1 MQRIPHFFL
10 SKRQSVD
17 FISISLDYTEKAWLP
32 AHEEEQIPWGSYLV
46 FRCARFPATGQGAG
60 VFEGLK
66 R

>member
-17 FISISLDYTEKAWLP
+17 FIMQGVRTKVFREAETPD
-32 AHEEEQIPWGSYLV
+32 YLV
-46 FRCARFPATGQGAG
+46 FSRAFFPAAGHGAG
-60 VFEGLK
+60 VFEDLN

>member
-17 FISISLDYTEKAWLP
+17 FLMQGLRTKVLREAETPD
-32 AHEEEQIPWGSYLV
+32 YLV
-46 FRCARFPATGQGAG
+46 FRCARFPAAGQGAG

>member
-1 MQRIPHFFL
+1 MRRIPHFFL

-17 FISISLDYTEKAWLP
+17 FIMQGLRTKVLREAETPD
-32 AHEEEQIPWGSYLV
+32 YLV
-46 FRCARFPATGQGAG
+46 FCRAFSPAAGHGAG

>member
-10 SKRQSVD
+10 SKGQSVD
-17 FISISLDYTEKAWLP
+17 FIMQGLRTKVLREAETPD
-32 AHEEEQIPWGSYLV
+32 YLV

>member
-17 FISISLDYTEKAWLP
+17 FIMQGLRTKVLREAETPD
-32 AHEEEQIPWGSYLV
+32 YLV
-46 FRCARFPATGQGAG
+46 FRCTRFPAAGQGAG